1 MYINERKIN
10 MIIQT
15 KSFQESCKKILD
27 AVDTNVTSI
36 VNETLELEANGKV
49 LTLNV
54 TNKEYYVSV
63 NMPLDVDVNIHAV
76 VNAQLFLN
84 LISKITTGTLE
95 LSVTDNVLV
104 VKGNGNYKI
113 PIIFDEEKIVEIPKI
128 NIENITNTFNIKN
141 SVLQSILKYNTKELL
156 KSGGS
161 SPVQKLFYIDEK
173 GAITFTNGACVNS
186 FTLEQKVVLTLT
198 EKIVKLFK
206 LFKSE
211 NINFK
216 MGFDSLDSGI
226 VAQKV
231 SFSDDQVTLTSII
244 TTKEELIN
252 KFPVKGIRN
261 WTEET
266 YDFTAA
272 LDRFALLEAI
282 NRLSLFSKNGS
293 DLGFTHLSFG
303 VEGVMVM
310 DSKKE
315 NNEEIK
321 YVNNIDK
328 LKKPYEATFDTSD
341 LKLTLETSEGQHI
354 VVSFGNHRA
363 AVIKRNDISNIIPE
377 IQNN

>member
-1 MYINERKIN
+1 

-15 KSFQESCKKILD
+15 KSFQESCKKILE
-27 AVDTNVTSI
+27 AVDTNISSV
-36 VNETLELEANGKV
+36 VNETLELEANGPV
-49 LTLNV
+49 LHLNV

-63 NMPLDVDVNIHAV
+63 KMPLDIEVKLHAV

-95 LSVTDNVLV
+95 LDVVDNTLVL
-104 VKGNGNYKI
+104 KANGNYKI
-113 PIIFDEEKIVEIPKI
+113 PMIFDDTAIVELPKI
-128 NIENITNTFNIKN
+128 NIENVTNTFSIKN
-141 SVLQSILKYNTKELL
+141 SILQSILKYNTKELL
-156 KSGGS
+156 KNGGA

-173 GAITFTNGACVNS
+173 GAITFANGACVNN
-186 FTLEQKVVLTLT
+186 FTLDQKVVLTLT
-198 EKIVKLFK
+198 EKIVRLFK

-211 NINFK
+211 SVNFN
-216 MGFDSLDSGI
+216 MGFDALESGV

-244 TTKEELIN
+244 TTKEELVN
-252 KFPVKGIRN
+252 KFPVQGIRK

-266 YDFTAA
+266 YDYTITI
-272 LDRFALLEAI
+272 DRLTLLESI

-293 DLGFTHLSFG
+293 DLGSTHMSFG
-303 VEGVMVM
+303 IDGVTVL

-315 NNEEIK
+315 NNEEVK
-321 YVNNIDK
+321 YVNNVDK
-328 LKKPYEATFDTSD
+328 LKKPYEASFDTND
-341 LKLTLETSEGQHI
+341 LKLTLETSEGQYI

-377 IQNN
+377 VQAN